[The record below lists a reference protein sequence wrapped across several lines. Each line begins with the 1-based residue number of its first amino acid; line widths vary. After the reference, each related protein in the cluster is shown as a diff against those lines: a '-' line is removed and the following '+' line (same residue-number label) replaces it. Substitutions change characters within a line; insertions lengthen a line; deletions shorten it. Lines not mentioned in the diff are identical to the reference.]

1 MNAPTVQIL
10 DAHGQP
16 LRASMADTAHFA
28 ASRIAREMK
37 NWTPALESADG
48 ELLYESD
55 TIAARSYDLERNNGI
70 AGGVIRTNIDNIVGT
85 GLRLAAKPD
94 YRALGRT
101 KEWADEWSRNTEAK
115 WRTFA
120 DTLEFDAARQLNFGG
135 MTTMQLRA
143 CLLSGDAIG
152 LPMWLP
158 NRPGAKWSTAIQ
170 AIDPARLSTPT
181 GQINGPRMRDG
192 IEVIPET
199 GEPVAYHF
207 RKSHPGDGYGFLQ
220 GDTAFERVP
229 AMTPFGRRKVIHL
242 YEKLRPGQSRGK
254 AIFAKVMAAFRML
267 DHYQRTELQTT
278 VANSMIAAFIKTT
291 MTGEQVAEL
300 FGSGKQYVQER
311 NGWDVKL
318 EGASVIPLFPGDEL
332 QAFNPTRPNSAYSA
346 FVEAILR
353 YIGAG
358 LNMPYELLMKDFS
371 KTNYSSARAALL
383 EAWRY
388 FLAMREWLATYWADP
403 IYALWL
409 EEAVNRGEV
418 EAPDF
423 YENRA
428 AYCACRWIG
437 PGRGWVDPLKEAQ
450 AADSRMNEAGVSTL
464 ERECAE
470 QGLDWEEVLEQRAKE
485 RDFGKTLGLDVH
497 APRQQQPLRPAAPDP
512 QDPNGDAN
520 PNPAVPKE
528 ETV

>member
-1 MNAPTVQIL
+1 
-10 DAHGQP
+10 
-16 LRASMADTAHFA
+16 
-28 ASRIAREMK
+28 
-37 NWTPALESADG
+37 
-48 ELLYESD
+48 
-55 TIAARSYDLERNNGI
+55 
-70 AGGVIRTNIDNIVGT
+70 
-85 GLRLAAKPD
+85 
-94 YRALGRT
+94 
-101 KEWADEWSRNTEAK
+101 
-115 WRTFA
+115 
-120 DTLEFDAARQLNFGG
+120 
-135 MTTMQLRA
+135 MQLRS
-143 CLLSGDAIG
+143 CLLAGDG
-152 LPMWLP
+152 LGLAMWLP
-158 NRPGAKWSTAIQ
+158 DRPGAKWSTAVQ
-170 AIDPARLSTPT
+170 AIDPARLSTPP
-181 GQINGPRMRDG
+181 GQPDGQRLRDG
-192 IEVIPET
+192 IEISEY
-199 GEPVAYHF
+199 GEPLAYHI
-207 RKSHPGDGYGFLQ
+207 RKSHPGDVYGFMP
-220 GDTAFERVP
+220 GDRAFERVP
-229 AMTPFGRRKVIHL
+229 ARTAFGRRRVIHL
-242 YEKLRPGQSRGK
+242 YEKLRPGQTRGK
-254 AIFAKVMAAFRML
+254 AIFARVMAAFRML

-291 MTGEQVAEL
+291 MSGEQVADL

-318 EGASVIPLFPGDEL
+318 EGASVIPLLPGDGL

-353 YIGAG
+353 YISAG
-358 LNMPYELLMKDFS
+358 LNMPYELLMRDFS

-403 IYALWL
+403 VYELWL

-418 EAPDF
+418 DAPDF

-437 PGRGWVDPLKEAQ
+437 PGRGWIDPLKEAQ
-450 AADSRMNEAGVSTL
+450 AADSRMNEAGISTF

-512 QDPNGDAN
+512 QDTNGDAN